1 MIPFKF
7 KSDIWHLLVSTW
19 NERSKLISNIYG
31 TIANEMGSHPRLHK
45 LFSSNSS
52 WILMV
57 QISQISLFRSK
68 LRIFC
73 WSKKTL
79 HGNLMIGGSLAC
91 WSLDPSDLRKFM
103 EILFIPKWW
112 NFPGAESREC
122 GKLNWIH
129 QWMVDSLKSC
139 KIYCSFLA
147 HFQPESHDS
156 YCWDRMISILG
167 FPWYLVNGAGCK
179 SRK

>member
-7 KSDIWHLLVSTW
+7 KSDISHLLVSTW
-19 NERSKLISNIYG
+19 NEKSKLISNTYG

-79 HGNLMIGGSLAC
+79 HGNLMIGHV
-91 WSLDPSDLRKFM
+91 DPWTLPT

-122 GKLNWIH
+122 GKLNT
-129 QWMVDSLKSC
+129 WMVDSLKSSQ
-139 KIYCSFLA
+139 IYCSFLA
-147 HFQPESHDS
+147 HFQPESHAS

-167 FPWYLVNGAGCK
+167 FPWYLENGAGCK